1 MTNIACIFARS
12 GSKGISNKNIRAFN
26 GKPLIAWTVELALKV
41 KQIDQVYVST
51 DSEEIANVAASVGA
65 IVPFIRPPELATD
78 TSPELHSWQ
87 HFLQNLAEKNGKLPD
102 VFVSLPTT
110 SPLRSIQD
118 VENCISEFNKGLAD
132 LVLGI
137 SPSNRS
143 PFFNMVKK
151 DKNNFVDLVMAGET
165 QFTRRQDA
173 LRIFDITTICYVGDP
188 SFILSTKSIFDG
200 RIIGVEIPAE
210 RAIDIDTPLDFKIA
224 QFLHQNIRII

>member
-1 MTNIACIFARS
+1 MSTVACIFARS
-12 GSKGISNKNIRAFN
+12 GSKGIPNKNIQVFN

-51 DSEEIANVAASVGA
+51 DSEEIAKVAKSAGA
-65 IVPFIRPPELATD
+65 IVPFIRPTGLATD

-87 HFLQNLAEKNGKLPD
+87 HFLRNMAEKNGKLPD

-118 VENCISEFNKGLAD
+118 VANCINEFNKGLAD

-151 DKNNFVDLVMAGET
+151 DINNFVDLVMDGET
-165 QFTRRQDA
+165 EFTRRQDA
-173 LRIFDITTICYVGDP
+173 PRIFDITTVCYVGDP
-188 SFILSTKSIFDG
+188 SFILSAKSVFDG

-224 QFLHQNIRII
+224 QFLHQNMGLI

>member
-1 MTNIACIFARS
+1 MSTVACIFARS
-12 GSKGISNKNIRAFN
+12 GSKGIPNKNIQAFN
-26 GKPLIAWTVELALKV
+26 AKPLIAWTVELALKV

-51 DSEEIANVAASVGA
+51 DSEEIAKVAESAGA
-65 IVPFIRPPELATD
+65 IVPFIRPTGLATD

-87 HFLQNLAEKNGKLPD
+87 HFLQNMAEKNGKLPD

-118 VENCISEFNKGLAD
+118 VENCVHEFNKGIAD

-151 DKNNFVDLVMAGET
+151 DKNNFVDLVMNSGTE
-165 QFTRRQDA
+165 FTRRQDA
-173 LRIFDITTICYVGDP
+173 PRIFDITTVCYVGDP
-188 SFILSTKSIFDG
+188 NFIISTKSIFEG

-224 QFLHQNIRII
+224 QFLHQSMGSI